1 MPNNPESED
10 LEIVISYPSYSDIE
24 FGSSLLKAT
33 SIDYEGV
40 PKFDHIRID
49 LHRWPVKFG
58 IYQFGISC

>member
-24 FGSSLLKAT
+24 FGSSVLKAT

-40 PKFDHIRID
+40 LAPLAGEIWDISI
-49 LHRWPVKFG
+49 W
-58 IYQFGISC
+58 YQLLRRRVAF